1 MSRLGFFASKKED
14 EPNITDL
21 SENSVDDLIL
31 ISNKATTDFDS
42 LPSREYSEELQ
53 NKIDMIKRQT
63 NYTDTEFIAEKL
75 TVHNGNEMNVIKEY
89 MGIPLHK
96 KKGPIGS
103 LNQEI
108 YRQIREHTKVS
119 IPFYK

>member
-31 ISNKATTDFDS
+31 ISNKATTDLGS

-63 NYTDTEFIAEKL
+63 NSTDADFIAERL

-89 MGIPLHK
+89 MGIPLNK
-96 KKGPIGS
+96 KKEPIGS